1 MRELYFTQAIA
12 EALREAMEE
21 DERVIVLGED
31 VVTGPIGGTKG
42 LFDRFGPTRVR
53 NTPITEQTIVGSC
66 VGAAATGLRPV
77 ADLMFA
83 SFMYLAMDQLGNQA
97 ARLRYMSGGQIE
109 LPIVFLTGA
118 GPAGGLAAQHSENP
132 HPLLMHLSGL
142 RVVVPSTPGDAKALM
157 LASVRD
163 PNPVAY
169 MIDLVLAGQKGPVDE
184 AGELEL
190 GQADVKREGSDVTV
204 VAIGSLVRLALQ
216 VAEELEEQGISVEVV
231 DPRSLVPL
239 DWDVI
244 GASIKKTG
252 ALVVADPAR
261 RTCGA
266 AAEILSR
273 AVEENWDDLRVQ
285 PRRVTW
291 ADVPIPFSPPL
302 EEAVTVTA
310 GDLRDAVLAAA
321 RAQQGASSWT

>member
-1 MRELYFTQAIA
+1 MREVYFTVAVS
-12 EALREAMEE
+12 EALEEAMAA
-21 DERVIVLGED
+21 DPSVVVLGED

-42 LFDRFGPTRVR
+42 LFAKFGQTRVR

-109 LPIVFLTGA
+109 LPIVFIAGA
-118 GPAGGLAAQHSENP
+118 GPAGALAAQHSESP
-132 HPLLMHLSGL
+132 HAMLMHLAGL
-142 RVVVPSTPGDAKALM
+142 KVVIPSTPADAKGLM
-157 LASVRD
+157 LSCISD
-163 PNPVAY
+163 PNPVIY
-169 MIDLVLAGQKGPVDE
+169 QIDLVLAGMKGPIDD
-184 AGELEL
+184 ATGPIPL

-204 VAIGSLVRLALQ
+204 VAIGSLVREALR
-216 VAEELEEQGISVEVV
+216 VAEELEADGISVEVV

-239 DWDVI
+239 DWQTISD
-244 GASIKKTG
+244 SIKKTG
-252 ALVVADPAR
+252 ALVVADPGR

-266 AAEILSR
+266 SAEILSR
-273 AVEENWDDLRVQ
+273 AIEVNWADLRTQ
-285 PRRVTW
+285 PQRVTY

-302 EEAVTVTA
+302 EASVIVSATDIRTAIIEACA
-310 GDLRDAVLAAA
+310 D
-321 RAQQGASSWT
+321 RAIASP